1 MHQKDLPTRQVF
13 LFLSLEERR
22 RFDGQRSQANLSI
35 DQSPN
40 SLDTFNRKLHFTT
53 LTTSL

>member
-40 SLDTFNRKLHFTT
+40 SLDTFNRKLHFTR
-53 LTTSL
+53 LTISL